1 MMPKTQLTISR
12 RGTPPRHEALK
23 PMAFL
28 LLILALVIGLAV
40 LDATAAEVGVD
51 SRFDIDDSH
60 APLHGA
66 Y

>member
-1 MMPKTQLTISR
+1 M
-12 RGTPPRHEALK
+12 E
-23 PMAFL
+23 FL
-28 LLILALVIGLAV
+28 LLILAFAIGLVV

-60 APLHGA
+60 APAHGA